1 MKPKTFFKK
10 LSEKID
16 KLDSETKKEIFC
28 KNNLKIFK
36 KVSEYCQENKK
47 SLVLTDTED
56 KITFSKVIKYFKLST
71 YHTRRGVAIFLT
83 NFKGL
88 VYNRLKDDRYRFL
101 RSIYPNSGEYKKK
114 LKQRNEFFE
123 NVLK

>member
-47 SLVLTDTED
+47 SLVLTDIED
-56 KITFSKVIKYFKLST
+56 RITFSKVIGYFKLST
-71 YHTRRGVAIFLT
+71 YHTRRGVAVFLT

-88 VYNRLKDDRYRFL
+88 NYNRLKDDRYRFL
-101 RSIYPNSGEYKKK
+101 RSVYPNSGEYKKR
-114 LKQRNEFFE
+114 LKKRNEFFE

>member
-16 KLDSETKKEIFC
+16 KLDPETKKELFC

-36 KVSEYCQENKK
+36 KISEYSQENKK
-47 SLVLTDTED
+47 TMVLTDIED
-56 KITFSKVIKYFKLST
+56 KNSFYKVVKYFNLST
-71 YHTRRGVAIFLT
+71 YHTRRGIAIFLT

-88 VYNRLKDDRYRFL
+88 SYSRLKDDRYRFL
-101 RSIYPNSGEYKKK
+101 RSIYPNSGEYKRRLKK
-114 LKQRNEFFE
+114 RNEFFE